1 METDEEKE
9 MIHRSETEVQRKIP
23 MNRRDLVRISSAA
36 LLWRASS
43 SLAGAAADDAKKR
56 QVLYFTRSAGVE
68 HAVVKRSGAGPSLS
82 EKNLI
87 EVGRVSGFEVKCTND
102 GRVFDGDL
110 SQYDAIA
117 FYTSGD
123 LTRPAKDG
131 SPPMTPAG
139 RRKLLDA
146 ISSGKGFVGFH
157 SAADTF
163 HSKGPRDASQAEV
176 DPYIAMLGGEFLAH
190 GAIQEASLLASSRFM
205 SRSATMPSEAISFTD
220 EWSTFKNYAHDLQVI
235 FVQET
240 RYMIGDAYRRPDYP
254 STWARMHGKGR
265 VFYTALGHCEDVWT
279 NPFFHAF
286 ARSGLEWVMCEI
298 DFDMTPNV
306 DKVTP
311 QANQL
316 KA

>member
-1 METDEEKE
+1 
-9 MIHRSETEVQRKIP
+9 MIHRPETEVKLKIP
-23 MNRRDLVRISSAA
+23 MNRRDLVRIGSAA
-36 LLWRASS
+36 LLGRAIS
-43 SLAGAAADDAKKR
+43 SLAGAAAADAKKR

-68 HAVVKRSGAGPSLS
+68 HAVVKQSGAGPSLS

-87 EVGRVSGFEVKCTND
+87 EVGRVGGFEVKSTKD

-123 LTRPAKDG
+123 PTRPAKDG

-139 RRKLLDA
+139 KRKLLDA

-163 HSKGPRDASQAEV
+163 HSKGPLEANQAEV

-190 GAIQEASLLASSRFM
+190 GAIQEASLFASSRFM
-205 SRSATMPSEAISFTD
+205 AKSATMPSEALSFTE
-220 EWSTFKNYAHDLQVI
+220 EWNTFKNFSHDLHVI

-240 RYMIGDAYRRPDYP
+240 RYMTGDAYRRPDYP

-279 NPFFHAF
+279 NPFFHAI
-286 ARSGLEWVMCEI
+286 ARSGLEWVMGEF
-298 DFDMTPNV
+298 DVDMTPNI

-311 QANQL
+311 QANRL

>member
-1 METDEEKE
+1 MEREA
-9 MIHRSETEVQRKIP
+9 QLKIP

-36 LLWRASS
+36 LLGCASS
-43 SLAGAAADDAKKR
+43 SLAGVAAGAKIR

-68 HAVVKRSGAGPSLS
+68 HAVVKQSGAGPSHS
-82 EKNLI
+82 QKNLI
-87 EVGRVSGFEVKCTND
+87 EMGRRSGFEVKCTKD

-139 RRKLLDA
+139 KRKLLDT

-163 HSKGPRDASQAEV
+163 HSKGSPGASPAEV
-176 DPYIAMLGGEFLAH
+176 DPYIAMLGGEFVAH
-190 GAIQEASLLASSRFM
+190 GAVQEASLLTPSRFLGGNIG
-205 SRSATMPSEAISFTD
+205 MPSEGLSFTE
-220 EWSTFKNYAHDLQVI
+220 EWSTFKNFSRDLHVI

-240 RYMIGDAYRRPDYP
+240 RYMRGDVYRRPDYP
-254 STWARMHGKGR
+254 STWVRTHGRGR
-265 VFYTALGHCEDVWT
+265 VFYTSLGHREDVWT
-279 NPFFHAF
+279 NPFFHAI
-286 ARSGLEWVMCEI
+286 AQAGLEWVMGG
-298 DFDMTPNV
+298 FDYDIAPNIG
-306 DKVTP
+306 KVTP
-311 QANQL
+311 RANQL
-316 KA
+316 KG